1 MMGNLEL
8 GPEADVPQLQ
18 PLLTSE
24 NIEQLETTFVA
35 HVQVTP

>member
-1 MMGNLEL
+1 MMGNPEL
-8 GPEADVPQLQ
+8 GPKADVSHLE

-35 HVQVTP
+35 QVQVTS